1 MQLRYLDVYGRNFD
15 TDILQ
20 HKVGWKYDS
29 RTQKYVVRTLKLNAS
44 VSRPH
49 VILWITFMLIYS
61 VLLGLLPLT
70 WISVIWDQIID
81 PEFDLEHIE
90 QPESRVIKLF
100 YKASAVINTNMAI
113 RNICFVVIGVMTSLS
128 AVLDLIIW
136 TPCMLENPRV
146 REKHEFRIES
156 HPHSRTTPTDVLLP

>member
-1 MQLRYLDVYGRNFD
+1 MYYELK
-15 TDILQ
+15 ILIP
-20 HKVGWKYDS
+20 
-29 RTQKYVVRTLKLNAS
+29 
-44 VSRPH
+44 RPH

-61 VLLGLLPLT
+61 VLLGLLPCT

-100 YKASAVINTNMAI
+100 YKASGVINTNVLI
-113 RNICFVVIGVMTSLS
+113 RSIFFVLIGIMTTLS

-146 REKHEFRIES
+146 LILSIKKKLKS
-156 HPHSRTTPTDVLLP
+156 L

>member
-1 MQLRYLDVYGRNFD
+1 
-15 TDILQ
+15 
-20 HKVGWKYDS
+20 
-29 RTQKYVVRTLKLNAS
+29 
-44 VSRPH
+44 
-49 VILWITFMLIYS
+49 MLIYS
-61 VLLGLLPLT
+61 VLLGLLPCT

-100 YKASAVINTNMAI
+100 YKASGVINTNVLI
-113 RNICFVVIGVMTSLS
+113 RSIFFVLIGIMTTLS

-146 REKHEFRIES
+146 LILSIKKKLKS
-156 HPHSRTTPTDVLLP
+156 LN

>member
-1 MQLRYLDVYGRNFD
+1 
-15 TDILQ
+15 
-20 HKVGWKYDS
+20 
-29 RTQKYVVRTLKLNAS
+29 
-44 VSRPH
+44 
-49 VILWITFMLIYS
+49 MLIYS

-100 YKASAVINTNMAI
+100 YKASAVINTNVAI
-113 RNICFVVIGVMTSLS
+113 RNICFVVIGIMTSLS

-136 TPCMLENPRV
+136 TPCLLENPRV
-146 REKHEFRIES
+146 RKIMISFYLHFIFFLQNYTYRCALAIMVFFTFIKI
-156 HPHSRTTPTDVLLP
+156 PHLFKSILAGTSLLFYFLIIFGFIGKQEELRNPRTFFAVIG

>member
-1 MQLRYLDVYGRNFD
+1 MGGILILTSYNTRWVGSTILAPKSTLLD
-15 TDILQ
+15 
-20 HKVGWKYDS
+20 
-29 RTQKYVVRTLKLNAS
+29 LNAS

>member
-1 MQLRYLDVYGRNFD
+1 
-15 TDILQ
+15 
-20 HKVGWKYDS
+20 
-29 RTQKYVVRTLKLNAS
+29 
-44 VSRPH
+44 
-49 VILWITFMLIYS
+49 MLIYS

-100 YKASAVINTNMAI
+100 YKASGVINTNVLI
-113 RNICFVVIGVMTSLS
+113 RSIFFVLIGIMTTLS

-146 REKHEFRIES
+146 LILSIKKK
-156 HPHSRTTPTDVLLP
+156 

>member
-1 MQLRYLDVYGRNFD
+1 MGGILILTSYNTRWVGSTILAPKSTLLD
-15 TDILQ
+15 
-20 HKVGWKYDS
+20 
-29 RTQKYVVRTLKLNAS
+29 LNANC
-44 VSRPH
+44 SRPH

-90 QPESRVIKLF
+90 QPESRIIKLF

-113 RNICFVVIGVMTSLS
+113 RNICFVVIGIMTSLS

-146 REKHEFRIES
+146 KEKNMSSFRIES
-156 HPHSRTTPTDVLLP
+156 QVLISLQNYT